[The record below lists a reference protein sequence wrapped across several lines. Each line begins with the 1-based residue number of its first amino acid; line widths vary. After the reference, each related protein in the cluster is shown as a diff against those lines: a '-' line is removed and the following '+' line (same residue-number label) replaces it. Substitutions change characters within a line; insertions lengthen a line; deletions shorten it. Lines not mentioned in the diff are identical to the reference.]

1 MLVFEKVPRFFLAL
15 KSSVPHLL
23 ELPMRRGR
31 HSPHISYSSDIAAA
45 KRVRREYF
53 LLYWWKTML
62 YLGSRVRREYFLS
75 NSVGKLLETTYLGDR
90 ARFFFRTL
98 QTVEKT
104 YLGDRAR
111 LFFLS
116 NFTNSG
122 NKTYL
127 GDRARFFFRTLQ
139 TVEIT
144 YLGGDRARFF
154 FRTLQTPHPLAER
167 GEHNKQSLQNTFQNT
182 VRVVDQTTT

>member
-98 QTVEKT
+98 QTVE
-104 YLGDRAR
+104 
-111 LFFLS
+111 
-116 NFTNSG
+116 
-122 NKTYL
+122 
-127 GDRARFFFRTLQ
+127 
-139 TVEIT
+139 IT